1 MNKASNIQRLVKENL
16 LTHKPEYFLAF
27 VTLLLFFYFT
37 PVLDEGDCSD
47 YLLYA
52 EKFLGLNSVLF
63 PYRSPLYPLILAGLI
78 KIFGYAALSNLVLAI
93 QLFLLYC
100 TSLIVKQVFNLFKMT
115 ETKLNIVL
123 FATFFNLSA
132 LYYSFMFI
140 TEVLSWFLFTLS
152 IYLLIKAIVSGEN
165 KFYAFAGVC
174 TGITILSRYNLIP
187 LLPLFFI
194 IIALRLFI
202 LRKEPGIK
210 FVKEIFLKSSV
221 YGFPLLAV
229 LLCWSFVNLS
239 VNGNFGLFP
248 GAGVSGGAKKGT
260 GVPFY
265 VGRNALIATI
275 DSSLKISDSNTKV
288 YEIFLEASAK
298 IKAKNRIDENSW
310 MNLLGEENK
319 QLLASSFIGYKV
331 YNEATIKLF
340 EFYDIKTGNESLLNE
355 KLGGFYDEVYQQT
368 NGKVNYIRIVSF
380 VYSLWVSSS
389 LQNAPEKGDINFN
402 VFPGFLIT
410 LHKLYWLCVMVG
422 FVIVSLYLLFKA
434 RRSLNKETD
443 FLAFSLI
450 LIIHSLLLT
459 NVIFNT
465 INDASRFKF
474 PVEALVIGILVYSS
488 TKIKLPFKK

>member
-1 MNKASNIQRLVKENL
+1 MIVERIRGNISK
-16 LTHKPEYFLAF
+16 HKPEYSLAF
-27 VTLLLFFYFT
+27 VTIILFFYFT
-37 PVLDEGDCSD
+37 PILDEGDCGD
-47 YLLYA
+47 YLRYA
-52 EKFLGLNSVLF
+52 EKFLGLNSILF

-78 KIFGYAALSNLVLAI
+78 KVFGYEALPNLVLAI
-93 QLFLLYC
+93 QLVLLYC
-100 TSLIVKQVFNLFKMT
+100 TSLLVKKTFSLVALSEN
-115 ETKLNIVL
+115 KLNLIL
-123 FATFFNLSA
+123 YLTFFNLSA

-152 IYLLIKAIVSGEN
+152 IYLLLKAIVSGEN
-165 KFYAFAGVC
+165 KFYALAGVC

-210 FVKEIFLKSSV
+210 FVKDIFLKSSV
-221 YGFPLLAV
+221 YGFSLLAV

-434 RRSLNKETD
+434 RMSLNKETD

>member
-1 MNKASNIQRLVKENL
+1 MIVERIRGNISK
-16 LTHKPEYFLAF
+16 HKPEYSLAF
-27 VTLLLFFYFT
+27 VTIILFFYFT
-37 PVLDEGDCSD
+37 PILDEGDCGD
-47 YLLYA
+47 YLRYA
-52 EKFLGLNSVLF
+52 EKFLGLNSILF

-78 KIFGYAALSNLVLAI
+78 KVFGYEALPNLVLAI
-93 QLFLLYC
+93 QLVLLYC
-100 TSLIVKQVFNLFKMT
+100 TSLLVKKTFSLVALT
-115 ETKLNIVL
+115 EKKLNLIL
-123 FATFFNLSA
+123 YLTFFNLSA

-152 IYLLIKAIVSGEN
+152 IYLLLKAIVSGEN
-165 KFYAFAGVC
+165 KFYALAGIS

-194 IIALRLFI
+194 IIAARLFI
-202 LRKEPGIK
+202 NRREPGTK
-210 FVKEIFLKSSV
+210 FVKEIFLKPAV
-221 YGFPLLAV
+221 YGLPLLCV

-248 GAGVSGGAKKGT
+248 GAGVSEGAKKGT

-275 DSSLKISDSNTKV
+275 DSTIKV
-288 YEIFLEASAK
+288 GEENSEVLQIFLEAREK
-298 IKAKNRIDENSW
+298 IQAKNRIDANSW
-310 MNLLGEENK
+310 MNILGEEKK
-319 QLLASSFIGYKV
+319 QTLASSFIGYKIYKEATV
-331 YNEATIKLF
+331 KLFNYYNINSANEA
-340 EFYDIKTGNESLLNE
+340 LLNE
-355 KLGGFYDEVYQQT
+355 KLGGFYDEIYKQT
-368 NGKVNYIRIVSF
+368 SGKVNYIRIVSF

-389 LQNAPEKGDINFN
+389 LQNAPEKGEINFN
-402 VFPGFLIT
+402 VLPGFLIT

-434 RRSLNKETD
+434 RMSLNKETD